1 LKTAG
6 PEQEQQVRL
15 AFRIGLSREPS
26 PKEIQENV
34 AFLNRQMAAAANSS
48 APALEALTDLCD
60 IILNLNEFVY
70 IN

>member
-1 LKTAG
+1 LKLAG
-6 PEQEQQVRL
+6 PEQVQQVRA
-15 AFRIGLSREPS
+15 AFRIGLSRDPS

-34 AFLNRQMAAAANSS
+34 AFLNRQMDAQAKSS
-48 APALEALTDLCD
+48 SPALEALTDLCD